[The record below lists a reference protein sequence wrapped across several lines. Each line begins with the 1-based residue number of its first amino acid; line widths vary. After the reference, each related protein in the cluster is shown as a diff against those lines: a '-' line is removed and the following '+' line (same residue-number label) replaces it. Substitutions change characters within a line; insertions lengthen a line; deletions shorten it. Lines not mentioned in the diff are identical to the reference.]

1 MRKFVKAE
9 KYTKGT
15 LLFFLTGIG
24 NFHTPE
30 HELDWFLVSFNPFP
44 VQGNMSSTGNIE
56 NSHLRNILSILLW
69 SSG

>member
-9 KYTKGT
+9 KYNKGT
-15 LLFFLTGIG
+15 LFFLTGIG

-30 HELDWFLVSFNPFP
+30 HELGDWFLVSLNPFP

-56 NSHLRNILSILLW
+56 NSHLRKI
-69 SSG
+69 